1 MTTPNELSDAALG
14 IFAFAIYHQLDS
26 GEPVTRVVADD
37 GKGHRA
43 NPAGVEELQQR
54 ELGSLEDG
62 FISFTPAGM
71 QMIEQLI
78 GRLRAA

>member
-1 MTTPNELSDAALG
+1 MTTPNELSDAALAV
-14 IFAFAIYHQLDS
+14 FAFAIYHQLDS
-26 GEPVTRVVADD
+26 GEPVTKVVADD
-37 GKGHRA
+37 GQGHQA
-43 NPAGVEELQQR
+43 NQAGVEELQKR
-54 ELGSLEDG
+54 ELASLEDG